1 MAGTA
6 VSIELLAGGG
16 GAVREAAPSAGTGRL
31 DERGGKYTRC
41 SLVLLAPLMNARPRR
56 SLHGAGIIGN
66 SLLKYRQ
73 DVLSVLNHVTCHDA
87 QLVYLR

>member
-1 MAGTA
+1 MRRLRR
-6 VSIELLAGGG
+6 I
-16 GAVREAAPSAGTGRL
+16 VRPVPRLRRVRTGRL